1 MAPRRSEQLRVFD
14 PTEARRVSPARAA
27 GARTGLC
34 DHEPARTAGSRAG
47 NWYPIGTLAALKDTK
62 SPANTGPNA
71 IPPTGFELV
80 SGLSPLAP
88 ARRWSRLSALKR
100 RIVGADGSCM
110 KRLRIA
116 YADRVGAGASA
127 EARYRTLLHSWRA
140 RNKALVPLALIPVL
154 AWVLA
159 CALLWPAHSSSYA
172 SFGVGAAIVLYV
184 TVRLLLIPAHIERW
198 RDGAEAEKQTA
209 KQLRPLLRARDWT
222 AVHDRASRYGNRD
235 HIVVGPPCVYLL
247 DTKAPVGAVTV
258 EGDVMTVRRR
268 EDPEDHYEQR
278 TLAGRM
284 RGAAAELADDLGH
297 ETGKR
302 PWVTPVVV
310 IWAPFEQRVVEDG
323 GVLWIQGK
331 ALRGWLN
338 SQETKLEGGRLEQLG
353 RAIEGLPEAT
363 NTRERSL
370 QQPPEPSRA

>member
-1 MAPRRSEQLRVFD
+1 
-14 PTEARRVSPARAA
+14 
-27 GARTGLC
+27 
-34 DHEPARTAGSRAG
+34 
-47 NWYPIGTLAALKDTK
+47 
-62 SPANTGPNA
+62 
-71 IPPTGFELV
+71 
-80 SGLSPLAP
+80 
-88 ARRWSRLSALKR
+88 
-100 RIVGADGSCM
+100 M
-110 KRLRIA
+110 KRLPIA
-116 YADRVGAGASA
+116 YADRVSAGASA

-140 RNKALVPLALIPVL
+140 HNKTFLPLALIPLL

-159 CALLWPAHSSSYA
+159 CALLWPAHSSSFA

-198 RDGAEAEKQTA
+198 RDGAEAKKQTA

-247 DTKAPVGAVTV
+247 DTKAPVGTVTV
-258 EGDVMTVRRR
+258 EGEVMTVRRR

-310 IWAPFEQRVVEDG
+310 IWAPFEHVSLRTTACSGYKARLYAGGSTAKRPNWRADDWSSWDGLSKSSQRPRTRVSD
-323 GVLWIQGK
+323 LFNSR
-331 ALRGWLN
+331 RGHRHA
-338 SQETKLEGGRLEQLG
+338 SRQQQTASYHFRYHPAPFGRW
-353 RAIEGLPEAT
+353 
-363 NTRERSL
+363 
-370 QQPPEPSRA
+370 QPSPDTPEPAQLCGF